1 MAKYRLHHS
10 LGRRHVIRHLY
21 FWAKKHFSDQKICPH
36 QKVTDA
42 MLVALLLSR
51 LVFKHPFPSIWWNIL
66 KEDRPGL
73 PSYTQAYTRGIKLLP
88 LLEHVA
94 SPAQPCT
101 EVVVDSMP
109 LPICRPKRTH
119 LCQFPGAKWGFGTQG
134 EFFGYK
140 LHAWVTPGGQIVQ
153 YVIRP
158 ANLHDVTVS
167 YELNLRWPEFEGP
180 TIIGDKG
187 YCCLG
192 YVYPPKKN
200 TRYDTGWRESRHPKI
215 RKRIE
220 TVFSALVE
228 AQIRSAQTK
237 TLGSLKLRVVL
248 AVLAHNLA
256 RPKRRQEEHQI

>member
-1 MAKYRLHHS
+1 
-10 LGRRHVIRHLY
+10 
-21 FWAKKHFSDQKICPH
+21 
-36 QKVTDA
+36 
-42 MLVALLLSR
+42 
-51 LVFKHPFPSIWWNIL
+51 
-66 KEDRPGL
+66 
-73 PSYTQAYTRGIKLLP
+73 
-88 LLEHVA
+88 
-94 SPAQPCT
+94 
-101 EVVVDSMP
+101 
-109 LPICRPKRTH
+109 
-119 LCQFPGAKWGFGTQG
+119 
-134 EFFGYK
+134 
-140 LHAWVTPGGQIVQ
+140 
-153 YVIRP
+153 
-158 ANLHDVTVS
+158 

-220 TVFSALVE
+220 IVFSALVE

-256 RPKRRQEEHQI
+256 RP